1 MDEQENYQ
9 EGEKVEYVYGIP
21 MPTLPPG
28 LQPLEAVVMLQGI
41 MLDTG
46 QPTITAMGS
55 EGMTPWMAVGMMRIE
70 QARLEM
76 GYTLTA
82 VALNDDDDDEE

>member
-1 MDEQENYQ
+1 MDEQENHQ
-9 EGEKVEYVYGIP
+9 EKDKSTYVYGIE
-21 MPTLPPG
+21 MPNLPSD
-28 LQPLEAVVMLQGI
+28 LQPLECVVLLSGI
-41 MLDTG
+41 MMDSG

-55 EGMTPWMAVGMMRIE
+55 EGMTPWLAIGMMRVE

-82 VALNDDDDDEE
+82 VALSDDDDEE

>member
-1 MDEQENYQ
+1 MSEEMNVT
-9 EGEKVEYVYGIP
+9 EETVYGIP
-21 MPTLPPG
+21 MPNLPTD
-28 LQPLEAVVMLQGI
+28 LQPLECVVLLSGI
-41 MLDTG
+41 MMDSG

-55 EGMTPWMAVGMMRIE
+55 EGMTPWLAIGMMRVE

-82 VALNDDDDDEE
+82 VALSDDDDEE

>member
-1 MDEQENYQ
+1 MEEQENHQ
-9 EGEKVEYVYGIP
+9 EKPEKTYVYGVE
-21 MPTLPPG
+21 MPSLPAD
-28 LQPLEAVVMLQGI
+28 LQPLECVVLLQGI
-41 MLDTG
+41 MMESG

-55 EGMTPWMAVGMMRIE
+55 EGMTPWMAIGMMRVE

-82 VALNDDDDDEE
+82 VALDDDDDNEE

>member
-1 MDEQENYQ
+1 MSEEL
-9 EGEKVEYVYGIP
+9 EATEEMVYGIP
-21 MPTLPPG
+21 MPNIPAD
-28 LQPLEAVVMLQGI
+28 LQPLECVVLLSGI
-41 MLDTG
+41 MMDTG

-55 EGMTPWMAVGMMRIE
+55 EGMTPWLAIGMMRVE

-82 VALNDDDDDEE
+82 VALSDDEDDDA